1 MKTPFYW
8 PKIQI
13 LIKQLLFVCIGFIS
27 MKYKDKVG
35 LNVKVDIRH
44 NYYVWYE
51 KFLSLYDD
59 ILLILA
65 SKIKK

>member
-1 MKTPFYW
+1 MIENPFLLT
-8 PKIQI
+8 KIQI

-51 KFLSLYDD
+51 KFLSLYE
-59 ILLILA
+59 IRHMVR
-65 SKIKK
+65 